1 MSTATLQA
9 ASASPSFFF
18 IASTPAPIPA
28 EIAVEQDRLPT
39 ILLVLM
45 ILLLPSIA
53 VFVGV
58 AVWIIRRIKAIP
70 LPGERLTNSDIES
83 KLCLDPRSDL
93 DPVGFTT
100 RRFSFRSK
108 GKLFRSGPC
117 AFGDDISGDT
127 LTGSDAKIPT
137 IRVITKSPSRDNES
151 LDVDIEKLDM
161 AVLPP
166 DAMSTLPKRY
176 KLDNDAASESDRLQG
191 RNSARKWQDF
201 TEIDLQE
208 DQCGQD
214 VALARTFS
222 AFGISPLSSPPSAET
237 VPLVKNS
244 GRYPSP

>member
-9 ASASPSFFF
+9 ASASPSLFF

-58 AVWIIRRIKAIP
+58 GVWIIRRIKAIP
-70 LPGERLTNSDIES
+70 LPGERPNNSDVES
-83 KLCLDPRSDL
+83 KLRLDPRSDL
-93 DPVGFTT
+93 DPVYFTT
-100 RRFSFRSK
+100 RRLSFRSK
-108 GKLFRSGPC
+108 GKLFSSRPG
-117 AFGDDISGDT
+117 AFGDISGDT

-161 AVLPP
+161 AALPP

-176 KLDNDAASESDRLQG
+176 KLDNDAASESDSLQG
-191 RNSARKWQDF
+191 RNGARKWQDF
-201 TEIDLQE
+201 TEVDLQE